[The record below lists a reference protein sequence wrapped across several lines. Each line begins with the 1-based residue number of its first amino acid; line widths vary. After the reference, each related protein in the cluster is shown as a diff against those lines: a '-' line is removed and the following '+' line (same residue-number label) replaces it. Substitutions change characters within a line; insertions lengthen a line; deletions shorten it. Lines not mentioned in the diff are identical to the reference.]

1 MKSGRGKNT
10 GGMKKGRTAAECPVF
25 AWQLLTLN
33 ELRFSYK
40 IAEKLFL
47 CVYDPYLRPRN
58 QKRRSGGPYF
68 QAIIAI
74 LAELNSL

>member
-1 MKSGRGKNT
+1 MKSGKGRNT

-40 IAEKLFL
+40 IAEKLFFAHTRSL
-47 CVYDPYLRPRN
+47 LATPQSKARRN
-58 QKRRSGGPYF
+58 GGPYF
-68 QAIIAI
+68 QTIISMRR
-74 LAELNSL
+74 N